1 MSTLTPPPGQD
12 AVYQALNPGNRRR
25 FASQRVRLEDRLL
38 TDRRREALAANA
50 LDVHRNMG
58 LLGWAIRRTL
68 DYCCLW
74 DFQPR
79 TGDKGLDAALKDL
92 MARDQEPERVDTFGR
107 MDWDDFRRVAEAQKL
122 LTGDCFFVKQSDW
135 TLQLVEG
142 AYCASP
148 EQGRRDQDQWVN
160 GAKLRNGRVV
170 AWCFNEEDPLTGSRS
185 TRTVRQSAVWQH
197 CQFEARPN
205 QIRPQSPI
213 VAALNE
219 FRDVDETFDHMRAK
233 VKLDQL
239 FGIAFSRKEDAEA
252 FDEDSD
258 APGSQDQ
265 AARVVDF
272 GQGPAVF
279 DLDEGESVS
288 AIQSGNPATNTQDF
302 LKLCIQLAVKVLD
315 LPYNFFDEA
324 YTNFFGSRAA
334 WLLFER
340 ACHSRRKTQL
350 RLHNRF
356 TNWKLLQ
363 WSLPVEFGGTGEL
376 SLPGSQLIT
385 DLRWRWVPR
394 GIAWWR
400 PQEELDV
407 ALRSVAAGLQSMQD
421 ICDERGFGDYL
432 DNVAEIMREREQLA
446 AMGFTQI
453 TNAGAMIRLD
463 QQAQGQT

>member
-1 MSTLTPPPGQD
+1 
-12 AVYQALNPGNRRR
+12 
-25 FASQRVRLEDRLL
+25 
-38 TDRRREALAANA
+38 
-50 LDVHRNMG
+50 
-58 LLGWAIRRTL
+58 
-68 DYCCLW
+68 
-74 DFQPR
+74 
-79 TGDKGLDAALKDL
+79 
-92 MARDQEPERVDTFGR
+92 
-107 MDWDDFRRVAEAQKL
+107 
-122 LTGDCFFVKQSDW
+122 
-135 TLQLVEG
+135 
-142 AYCASP
+142 
-148 EQGRRDQDQWVN
+148 
-160 GAKLRNGRVV
+160 
-170 AWCFNEEDPLTGSRS
+170 
-185 TRTVRQSAVWQH
+185 
-197 CQFEARPN
+197 
-205 QIRPQSPI
+205 
-213 VAALNE
+213 
-219 FRDVDETFDHMRAK
+219 MRAK

-463 QQAQGQT
+463 QQAQGQA